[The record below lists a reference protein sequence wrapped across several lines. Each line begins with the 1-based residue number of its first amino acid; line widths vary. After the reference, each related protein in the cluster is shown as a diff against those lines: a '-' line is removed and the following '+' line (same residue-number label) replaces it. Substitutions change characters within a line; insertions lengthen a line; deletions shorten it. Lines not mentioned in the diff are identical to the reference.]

1 MQVHA
6 SFIEIDGDECFDLLR
21 SGTAVLVSD
30 DEERG
35 IAHLKGAAQRCIR
48 SLEEAASM
56 LRDAFRAT
64 SRGTHESQ
72 THTILTL
79 TVGASG
85 MFEARPTPKAR
96 PAKVAHAKMTDSD
109 LAAISE

>member
-1 MQVHA
+1 MSQ
-6 SFIEIDGDECFDLLR
+6 S
-21 SGTAVLVSD
+21 
-30 DEERG
+30 
-35 IAHLKGAAQRCIR
+35 AHLKGAAQRCIR

-56 LRDAFRAT
+56 MRDAFRAT

-109 LAAISE
+109 LAAMSEFFLPRIAVRRPWAHGRLKASQRAQRSWYK